1 MRTNSFSY
9 LLFFSAF
16 QKTITHQINKLHS
29 AKKLSLFLSLIPKKE
44 ENSILVNTLQQFC
57 WIYPKE
63 ISLLQWSFEA
73 LTLSENLLILGRF
86 PETLYE
92 DTLSWTEPYG
102 SQAHI
107 TVG

>member
-1 MRTNSFSY
+1 MRTNSFLY
-9 LLFFSAF
+9 LLFFSSF

-63 ISLLQWSFEA
+63 ISF
-73 LTLSENLLILGRF
+73 LGRF
-86 PETLYE
+86 PEPLYE

-102 SQAHI
+102 ITNAYI